1 MIPETDHHA
10 GPAAADLLEALVGAI
25 LVVEGPELHV
35 RYLNTAAED
44 LIRLSRRRALGQ
56 PLAAIAVFDPDWLDQ
71 VAGNLAADSSFTARE
86 ITLTTH
92 DITTTRQVDASITPL
107 TRDGTETAAV
117 IELTPVDRHLR
128 IAREEGLRTQ
138 ELANRRLLRGVA
150 HEIRNPLAGLR
161 GAAQLLARELED
173 AALREYTDV
182 IVREADRLRGL
193 MDRMVGPVQPPAF
206 ARVNIHQLTEH
217 VLHLLRGE
225 APAGVTLHT
234 DYDPSIPDLQADAD
248 QLIQALL
255 NLGRNALQAVGE
267 RGNVTVRTS
276 TRRRFTIGHVQ
287 HRLVACIEIT
297 DDGPGIPPDLLDSLF
312 QPMVSG
318 RAEGTGLGLT
328 IAQSLVS
335 RHGGLIECESDTPAA
350 TNPAG
355 AAAPGTVFRVLLP
368 LETGHD

>member
-1 MIPETDHHA
+1 MMSGTDNHA
-10 GPAAADLLEALVGAI
+10 GPAATEVLESLAGAV
-25 LVVEGPELHV
+25 LVVEGAELHV

-56 PLAAIAVFDPDWLDQ
+56 PLASIAGFDPDWLAH
-71 VAGNLAADSSFTARE
+71 VAANLEADATFTARE
-86 ITLTTH
+86 VTLTAH
-92 DITTTRQVDASITPL
+92 DTTITRLVDASVTPL
-107 TRDGTETAAV
+107 AYREAVSAAV

-138 ELANRRLLRGVA
+138 EFANRRLLRGVA

-161 GAAQLLARELED
+161 GAAQLLARELD
-173 AALREYTDV
+173 GAAQREYTDV

-193 MDRMVGPVQPPAF
+193 VDRMVGPVQPPSF
-206 ARVNIHQLTEH
+206 EYVNIHRLTEH

-225 APAGVTLHT
+225 AGEGVTLRT
-234 DYDPSIPDLQADAD
+234 EYDPSIPELQADTD

-255 NLGRNALQAVGE
+255 NLGRNAIQAVDGH
-267 RGNVTVRTS
+267 GHVTLRTS
-276 TRRRFTIGHVQ
+276 TRRRFTIGQVQ
-287 HRLVACIEIT
+287 HRLVACIEIM

-318 RAEGTGLGLT
+318 RAEGSGLGLT

-335 RHGGLIECESDTPAA
+335 RHGGLIECESHTAA
-350 TNPAG
+350 EPSPTGKAEPR
-355 AAAPGTVFRVLLP
+355 TIFRVLLP
-368 LETGHD
+368 LETHHD